1 MATAKKL
8 PSGQWRVRAYVGTD
22 ASGKKITMSFTA
34 PTKRDAELAAAQYV
48 AQNKPTTG
56 MELTVRDAIERYI
69 TAKTPVLSA
78 STIRVYRTQ
87 QRRYYDG
94 IADKKVFRLTT
105 EDMQLFISDLTGK
118 VSAKSVANIYGLLSS
133 SVAFF
138 RPDAVFRVTLPKKQ
152 KQRRI
157 SPSDSDIQ
165 RLFEEADNELKKCI
179 ALSAF
184 GSLRRGEVCALK
196 HGDISG
202 RTVTVHADLIQD
214 EHYQWIYKPFPKTSD
229 SNREVTLP
237 QEVIDLIG
245 DGVDDE
251 FIISITPAKVTGR
264 FIALR
269 DRLGLP
275 DIRFH
280 DLRHYYASIGAVLG
294 IPDTYLSLFGG
305 WQSGGNNVMKRVYQ
319 NIISDE
325 KVKYEN
331 TLNAHFSGLF
341 SR

>member
-22 ASGKKITMSFTA
+22 ENGKKVTMSFTA
-34 PTKRDAELAAAQYV
+34 PTKQEAELMAAKFV
-48 AQNKPTTG
+48 AVNKPTTSID
-56 MELTVRDAIERYI
+56 LTVRDAIERYI
-69 TAKTPVLSA
+69 SAKTPVLSA

-94 IADKKVFRLTT
+94 IADKRVFRLTT
-105 EDMQLFISDLTGK
+105 EDMQLFISDLTGR
-118 VSAKSVANIYGLLSS
+118 VSAKTVANVYGLLSS

-138 RPDAVFRVTLPKKQ
+138 RPDAVFRVTLPKKE
-152 KQRRI
+152 KKRRE

-165 RLFEEADNELKKCI
+165 RLFEEADDELKKCI
-179 ALSAF
+179 SLSAF

-196 HGDISG
+196 HGDVVG

-214 EHYQWIYKPFPKTSD
+214 EHYQWHYKPFPKTSD
-229 SNREVTLP
+229 SNRTVTLP

-269 DRLGLP
+269 DRLDLP

-280 DLRHYYASIGAVLG
+280 DLRHYYASIAAVLG
-294 IPDTYLSLFGG
+294 IPDVYLSRLGG
-305 WQSGGNNVMKRVYQ
+305 WQPGSNVMKRVYQ

-325 KVKYEN
+325 KDKYESA
-331 TLNAHFSGLF
+331 LNAHFSGLF
-341 SR
+341 